1 MILLQR
7 PVRAVSRLLHALKD
21 DYDKPA
27 LQQLDAIA
35 QNALLLTPLAMA
47 MPLLV
52 TMYLPVMAA
61 WAACD
66 AFPRLRAPL
75 TWLGDAG
82 RYLAEVVEDC
92 KA

>member
-1 MILLQR
+1 MLLWGPLR
-7 PVRAVSRLLHALKD
+7 SLCRLLHALKD

-35 QNALLLTPLAMA
+35 HNALLLTPLAMA
-47 MPLLV
+47 MPLLL
-52 TMYLPVMAA
+52 TMYAPVLAVM
-61 WAACD
+61 AACD

-82 RYLAEVVEDC
+82 RYLAAVLEDSR
-92 KA
+92 